1 MQKKLIAL
9 ALASAFAA
17 PAFAATANV
26 DVYGVVNAS
35 VDYVNSDVTGKDN
48 STSVNSNA
56 SRLGFKGA
64 EDLGGGLKAV
74 WQVESGFNAD
84 TGGGAI
90 GSRNT
95 FVGLSGGF
103 GTVLVGRHDT
113 PMKMLG
119 RKVDNFGDG
128 MGDDRNIIG
137 SSAADGKNMFDGR
150 PNNVIAYVTPNFSG
164 LSGAIAYVADHGGAT
179 GINPT
184 ACISKL
190 DCNKNDAYSL
200 MATYENGP
208 FMVGA
213 GYENHNIATTTTS
226 TESRDLWRVVGGF
239 KFGDAKLGA
248 LYESGSADTGLA
260 PADRSAWG
268 IFGNYAIGAITLKAN
283 YLKADDYAGMASS
296 GAEQYTIGA
305 DYSLSKR
312 STAYIYYA
320 NVKNDTNAA
329 YGLGI
334 GGGDSN
340 KVGGTAGALGTNPD
354 VIGIGMKHTF

>member
-9 ALASAFAA
+9 ALASAFAT

-26 DVYGVVNAS
+26 DVYGVLNVS
-35 VDYVNSDVTGKDN
+35 GDYVDAGVTAKDK
-48 STSVNSNA
+48 SFSVNSNA
-56 SRLGFKGA
+56 SRIGFKGA
-64 EDLGGGLKAV
+64 EDLGGGLKAI

-84 TGGGAI
+84 TGGGSI

-103 GTVLVGRHDT
+103 GTVLAGRHDT

-128 MGDDRNIIG
+128 MGDDRNLIG
-137 SSAADGKNMFDGR
+137 TPANGANAFDGR

-164 LSGAIAYVADHGGAT
+164 LSGAVAYVADNGSGAANT
-179 GINPT
+179 
-184 ACISKL
+184 CISTL
-190 DCNKNDAYSL
+190 DCNSTDAYSL

-213 GYENHNIATTTTS
+213 GYELHNIYQAATTT

-239 KFGDAKLGA
+239 TFGNAKLGA
-248 LYESGSADTGLA
+248 LYESGSSDVAALDKA
-260 PADRSAWG
+260 ARSAWG
-268 IFGNYAIGAITLKAN
+268 VFGNYAMGAITLKAN
-283 YLKADDYAGMASS
+283 YLKADASDFVYTTGAGND
-296 GAEQYTIGA
+296 GAEQYTVGA

-312 STAYIYYA
+312 STAYVYYA
-320 NVKNDTNAA
+320 KVKNDDNGM
-329 YGLGI
+329 YGLGK

-340 KVGGTAGALGTNPD
+340 TAYGVAGADPS
-354 VIGIGMKHTF
+354 VVGIGMKHTF